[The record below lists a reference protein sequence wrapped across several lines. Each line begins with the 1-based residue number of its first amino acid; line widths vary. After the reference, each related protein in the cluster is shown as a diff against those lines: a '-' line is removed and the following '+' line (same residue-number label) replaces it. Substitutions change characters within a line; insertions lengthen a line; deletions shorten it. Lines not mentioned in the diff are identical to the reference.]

1 MEESHVP
8 KRKETYKTQRTSP
21 YLRDVFGLGIGW
33 ISFNLL
39 PDQWKINWVYL
50 TGVLMI
56 YYIAVKFENVKLPL
70 SVKWLISSCLYTIG
84 LLLLIKDF

>member
-1 MEESHVP
+1 MEGSHVP
-8 KRKETYKTQRTSP
+8 KQKETYKTQRPST

-70 SVKWLISSCLYTIG
+70 SVKWLISGCLYTIG